1 MLDKRALRLRRPA
14 LRPCETMMKN
24 DCVTGRVLSL
34 HRILK
39 QTVPRVLSSIDHG
52 LFCAPKCRESDTW
65 TCRPTNTT
73 RIRLGVIGSFDVP
86 SSVPQ
91 WAVQ

>member
-14 LRPCETMMKN
+14 LRPCETMMKY

-39 QTVPRVLSSIDHG
+39 QTVPRVLSFIVHG
-52 LFCAPKCRESDTW
+52 LSSAHANVMIVTLGIACTA
-65 TCRPTNTT
+65 
-73 RIRLGVIGSFDVP
+73 RIRKGGWIS
-86 SSVPQ
+86 
-91 WAVQ
+91 